1 LGIIPAVIAAAIVRA
16 SRLRR
21 RPVLGGILLRSRVIP
36 RPRLRLLFL
45 VVFNFPIADDPVTEA
60 ADGVADTVFLDVGRI
75 AMVRVDPRTR
85 TPIGRRRNKATS
97 LVHTYRADQWASFKA
112 THNPTR
118 VPNCRVP
125 PRGG

>member
-1 LGIIPAVIAAAIVRA
+1 MLQVQGLQSGGFKQWVGPPVLDLCGPTMNTPSSA
-16 SRLRR
+16 SR
-21 RPVLGGILLRSRVIP
+21 GAQHEY
-36 RPRLRLLFL
+36 PRLYTM
-45 VVFNFPIADDPVTEA
+45 A
-60 ADGVADTVFLDVGRI
+60 
-75 AMVRVDPRTR
+75 RVDPQTR